1 VHDVARTAAQSR
13 RHMIAKAVEPIIP
26 APATMN
32 SRQAM
37 PSTTADENSDG
48 RPAAND
54 GGRQSARGA
63 GRLNHRGLRGYVFLY
78 WLHIDVLWV
87 DEAARTAGLGSEL
100 LEQAETK
107 AKSLGA
113 HSAKLDTFEWQAPD
127 FYAKRGYQ
135 EFGRIDNRTNGLYLA
150 FMMKKL

>member
-1 VHDVARTAAQSR
+1 MRLPLLAPHRRTLGR
-13 RHMIAKAVEPIIP
+13 RGGQGYR
-26 APATMN
+26 AT
-32 SRQAM
+32 
-37 PSTTADENSDG
+37 
-48 RPAAND
+48 
-54 GGRQSARGA
+54 
-63 GRLNHRGLRGYVFLY
+63 
-78 WLHIDVLWV
+78 
-87 DEAARTAGLGSEL
+87 GLGSAL

-135 EFGRIDNRTNGLYLA
+135 EFGRIDNHTNGFYLA

>member
-1 VHDVARTAAQSR
+1 MTAWTIIEAPLEEVRSGELGR
-13 RHMIAKAVEPIIP
+13 RLRHFNYGFVGEYPESQP
-26 APATMN
+26 VWL
-32 SRQAM
+32 
-37 PSTTADENSDG
+37 
-48 RPAAND
+48 
-54 GGRQSARGA
+54 SARDEE
-63 GRLNHRGLRGYVFLY
+63 GRMVGGLRGYVFVY

-87 DEAARTAGLGSEL
+87 DEAARATGLGSAL

-107 AKSLGA
+107 AKALGA

-135 EFGRIDNRTNGLYLA
+135 EFGRIDNHTNGFYLA